1 MKKNEDIQWKFEVEP
16 DYSPTR
22 RDIALLIA
30 AGLLVIIGL
39 CI

>member
-1 MKKNEDIQWKFEVEP
+1 MKKNEQIQWKFEVEP
-16 DYSPTR
+16 EYQPTR

-30 AGLLVIIGL
+30 AALLVIIGL

>member
-1 MKKNEDIQWKFEVEP
+1 MKKNEQIQWKFEVEP

-22 RDIALLIA
+22 RDII
-30 AGLLVIIGL
+30 LVILAFTLAIIGL

>member
-1 MKKNEDIQWKFEVEP
+1 MKKKEQIQWKFEVEP
-16 DYSPTR
+16 EYEPTR

-30 AGLLVIIGL
+30 AALLVIIGL

>member
-1 MKKNEDIQWKFEVEP
+1 MKKNENNQWKFEQEP
-16 DYSPTR
+16 EYNPTR

>member
-1 MKKNEDIQWKFEVEP
+1 MKKNENIQWKFEVEP

-30 AGLLVIIGL
+30 AALLVIIGL

>member
-1 MKKNEDIQWKFEVEP
+1 MKKNEQIQWKFEVEP

-30 AGLLVIIGL
+30 AALLVIIGL